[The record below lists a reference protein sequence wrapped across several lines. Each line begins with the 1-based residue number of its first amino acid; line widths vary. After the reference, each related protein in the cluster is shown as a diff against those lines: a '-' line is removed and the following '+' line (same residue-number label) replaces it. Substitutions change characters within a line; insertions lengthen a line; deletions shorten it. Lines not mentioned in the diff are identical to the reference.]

1 MVKMRLCT
9 VSWLVIV
16 PFFLLL
22 SFSSPAFASFI
33 NTHEISVYIED
44 SGVAET
50 SVYLDFAD
58 LTTKEV
64 YYFVFA
70 RIDSLSAS
78 DDYGMLLC
86 NTKVFSYGTQITC
99 KPNTEDTYNYSVH
112 FDFNMLGLQSQYDDN
127 FLFSY
132 DQSVKIPTDR
142 FVIRFVLPT
151 GTALMESEV
160 GFSPYSPE
168 GGVIG
173 STDDG
178 RHITVTWS
186 EDNPSLGSDYSYR
199 VFYEQVTQI
208 YSNPWFYPVA
218 SLLMLLLVIVS
229 FMLFRFRK
237 ARKIKTVLSVLHEG
251 ERKVIELLMGKEGTC
266 DQRFLVKETGFSK
279 AKMSRI
285 ILDLGERGLVTKT
298 RRGRTNI
305 IELSEKK
312 IKS

>member
-1 MVKMRLCT
+1 MVEMRLRA
-9 VSWLVIV
+9 VSWQVFV
-16 PFFLLL
+16 SFLLL
-22 SFSSPAFASFI
+22 SSLSSPVFASFI
-33 NTHEISVYIED
+33 NAHEISVMIDD
-44 SGVAET
+44 SGFART
-50 SVYLDFAD
+50 SVDLDFAD

-70 RIDSLSAS
+70 RIDSLAAS
-78 DDYGMLLC
+78 DDHGMLLC
-86 NTKVFSYGTQITC
+86 NTNVFSYGTQITC
-99 KPNTEDTYNYSVH
+99 KPNTDDTYNYSVH

-127 FLFSY
+127 FFFSY
-132 DQSVKIPTDR
+132 DQSVRIPTER

-151 GTALMESEV
+151 GTALMEKED

-168 GGVIG
+168 DGVIG

-199 VFYEQVTQI
+199 VFYEQAVQI

-218 SLLMLLLVIVS
+218 FLLMLSFALVS
-229 FMLFRFRK
+229 FMLLRFRK
-237 ARKIKTVLSVLHEG
+237 VRKIKTVLSVLHEG
-251 ERKVIELLMGKEGTC
+251 ERKVIELIIGKEGTC
-266 DQRFLVKETGFSK
+266 DQKFLVKETGFSK

-285 ILDLGERGLVTKT
+285 IFDLEERGLLTKT
-298 RRGRTNI
+298 RRGRTNM

-312 IKS
+312 LKS

>member
-1 MVKMRLCT
+1 MRLR
-9 VSWLVIV
+9 VVLKLILAS
-16 PFFLLL
+16 FLLL
-22 SFSSPAFASFI
+22 SSFSSPAFASFI
-33 NTHEISVYIED
+33 NTHEISVSIDD
-44 SGVAET
+44 SGAAEA
-50 SVYLDFAD
+50 SVDIEFAD

-64 YYFVFA
+64 YYFVFS

-99 KPNTEDTYNYSVH
+99 KPNTEDIYNYSVH

-127 FLFSY
+127 FFFSY
-132 DQSVKIPTDR
+132 DYSMKIPTDQ

-151 GTALMESEV
+151 GTALMEKEE

-168 GGVIG
+168 SGVIG

-218 SLLMLLLVIVS
+218 SLLILLLVIVS
-229 FMLFRFRK
+229 FMLFRFKRS
-237 ARKIKTVLSVLHEG
+237 RKIKTVLSVLHEG
-251 ERKVIELLMGKEGTC
+251 ERRVIELLMGKEGIC
-266 DQRFLVKETGFSK
+266 DQRFLVKTTGFSK

-285 ILDLGERGLVTKT
+285 ILDLEERGLVTKT

>member
-1 MVKMRLCT
+1 MMVRETLRLAL
-9 VSWLVIV
+9 VSFL
-16 PFFLLL
+16 LLL
-22 SFSSPAFASFI
+22 SFSSPVFASFI
-33 NTHEISVYIED
+33 DTHEISVIIDD
-44 SGVAET
+44 SGAAKT
-50 SVYLDFAD
+50 SVDLDFAD

-70 RIDSLSAS
+70 RIDSLAAS

-86 NTKVFSYGTQITC
+86 NTNVFSYGTQITC

-112 FDFNMLGLQSQYDDN
+112 FDFNMLELQSQYDDN

-132 DQSVKIPTDR
+132 DQSVRIPTEQ

-151 GTALMESEV
+151 GTALMERED
-160 GFSPYSPE
+160 GFSPYFPE
-168 GGVIG
+168 GGIVG

-186 EDNPSLGSDYSYR
+186 EENPSLGSDYSYR

-218 SLLMLLLVIVS
+218 SLLILLLALAS
-229 FMLFRFRK
+229 FMLLRFRK

-251 ERKVIELLMGKEGTC
+251 ERKVIELLIGKEGIC
-266 DQRFLVKETGFSK
+266 DQKFLVKETGFSK

-285 ILDLGERGLVTKT
+285 ILDLEERGLVTKT